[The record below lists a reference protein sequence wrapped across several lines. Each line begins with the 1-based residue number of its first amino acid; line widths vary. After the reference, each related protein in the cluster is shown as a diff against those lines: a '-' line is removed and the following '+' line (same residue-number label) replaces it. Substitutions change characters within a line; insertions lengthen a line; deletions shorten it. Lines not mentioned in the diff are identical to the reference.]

1 MESKP
6 KIHHFCVNVKTW
18 IMVYFHKIYNHDLSH
33 KMTDHL
39 REKGKATLKLT
50 LFNDVPLF
58 CSDEM
63 KAQLLDV
70 NAHTIFGRSMVP
82 LYIIKSKNEKM

>member
-18 IMVYFHKIYNHDLSH
+18 IMVDFHKIYNNDLSH

-39 REKGKATLKLT
+39 REKGKATLK
-50 LFNDVPLF
+50 
-58 CSDEM
+58 
-63 KAQLLDV
+63 
-70 NAHTIFGRSMVP
+70 
-82 LYIIKSKNEKM
+82 